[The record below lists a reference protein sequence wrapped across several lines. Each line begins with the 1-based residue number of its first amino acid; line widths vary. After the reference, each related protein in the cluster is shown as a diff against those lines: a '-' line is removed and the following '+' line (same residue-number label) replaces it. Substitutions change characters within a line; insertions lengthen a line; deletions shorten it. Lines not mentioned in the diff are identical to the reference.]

1 MHIHTHSKYTLHTN
15 QQGDSGFVT
24 IKLGDSKRILFVA
37 IPIPMNTTANWRHP
51 RHMPESPGTR
61 CVCTV
66 YAMCVCVCACLSV
79 QCVCTVCMCV
89 CVCMCVVMCVVL
101 CCVL

>member
-37 IPIPMNTTANWRHP
+37 IPIPMNTTAN
-51 RHMPESPGTR
+51 
-61 CVCTV
+61 
-66 YAMCVCVCACLSV
+66 
-79 QCVCTVCMCV
+79 
-89 CVCMCVVMCVVL
+89 
-101 CCVL
+101 